1 MIARC
6 TTRFRSLAI
15 GLLLVAATTVAGCDR
30 PGNRLPPLE
39 LPAGTAR
46 PAPEP
51 TTTQVEEAQRLRVL
65 PARVIPSRGPTPS
78 TAAAGALSGAPVEVS
93 IDGVPLPSFINA
105 IFGQTLRTNF
115 TVDPKVAAR
124 TELVT
129 LRTGGRRPPQ
139 EILDLTRQVLA
150 TYGVQVVEQENS
162 FQILPSDALM
172 AQTPRI
178 VRQRALAEVPPSLRP
193 VFHYVDIR
201 NVRMQELR
209 GWLVEAYG
217 NKLRIIQV
225 NESNAMLIF
234 GLPEDIAPALEAIRT
249 LDQPRFAGRR
259 GLRLEPVY
267 WSAERLTVKLSE
279 ILRTEGYNVSTNVQ
293 VVAAI
298 MMLPIESLNSILVF
312 ATDEALLG
320 HVSSWA
326 SDLDQ
331 PARADPLRR
340 LFYYQVRNTNAEAIA
355 AVMSQVIDGVLST
368 SALQGGGSAQPGQTA
383 TPAPAPP
390 AVSAGTGTI
399 AAPLPTQRTPT
410 TGGRRLVVDPARNAL
425 IFQGSAEEYAQLRGL
440 IESMDQP
447 TRAALIEVTVAE
459 VTLDD
464 TNNLGVEWLL
474 KTSAGGKNID
484 IGTLGGLG
492 VGSSGLTM
500 TVFESATDVRAIV
513 NALSSNNRA
522 QILSRPRVLA
532 RTGAEARIQVGSEVP
547 IITSQTTSP
556 TQTGG
561 TTGVLQQIQ
570 YRNTG
575 VILNVKPV
583 VHGSRRVD
591 LEITQEV
598 SEATTNRTS
607 DISSPVISNRRVNTQ
622 VALTDGATV
631 MIGGLFSTT
640 QSDGT
645 SGVPFL
651 KDIPGVGQLF
661 RVDSVTNKRTE
672 LIVLITPYVVND
684 DADADAIT
692 GSFRRQFPG
701 N

>member
-1 MIARC
+1 M
-6 TTRFRSLAI
+6 
-15 GLLLVAATTVAGCDR
+15 
-30 PGNRLPPLE
+30 
-39 LPAGTAR
+39 
-46 PAPEP
+46 
-51 TTTQVEEAQRLRVL
+51 
-65 PARVIPSRGPTPS
+65 
-78 TAAAGALSGAPVEVS
+78 
-93 IDGVPLPSFINA
+93 
-105 IFGQTLRTNF
+105 
-115 TVDPKVAAR
+115 
-124 TELVT
+124 
-129 LRTGGRRPPQ
+129 GRR
-139 EILDLTRQVLA
+139 DAVRR
-150 TYGVQVVEQENS
+150 VE
-162 FQILPSDALM
+162 
-172 AQTPRI
+172 
-178 VRQRALAEVPPSLRP
+178 
-193 VFHYVDIR
+193 
-201 NVRMQELR
+201 
-209 GWLVEAYG
+209 
-217 NKLRIIQV
+217 
-225 NESNAMLIF
+225 
-234 GLPEDIAPALEAIRT
+234 
-249 LDQPRFAGRR
+249 
-259 GLRLEPVY
+259 
-267 WSAERLTVKLSE
+267 
-279 ILRTEGYNVSTNVQ
+279 
-293 VVAAI
+293 
-298 MMLPIESLNSILVF
+298 
-312 ATDEALLG
+312 
-320 HVSSWA
+320 
-326 SDLDQ
+326 
-331 PARADPLRR
+331 PLRR
-340 LFYYQVRNTNAEAIA
+340 LRPLDLGAGARLERGVRQCPVARRQRDDRG
-355 AVMSQVIDGVLST
+355 MRDR
-368 SALQGGGSAQPGQTA
+368 
-383 TPAPAPP
+383 PP
-390 AVSAGTGTI
+390 
-399 AAPLPTQRTPT
+399 R
-410 TGGRRLVVDPARNAL
+410 DP
-425 IFQGSAEEYAQLRGL
+425 
-440 IESMDQP
+440 
-447 TRAALIEVTVAE
+447 VAE

>member
-1 MIARC
+1 MIARSL
-6 TTRFRSLAI
+6 TRFRGLTL
-15 GLLLVAATTVAGCDR
+15 GLLLGTAALATGCDR
-30 PGNRLPPLE
+30 PGSRIPPLE

-46 PAPEP
+46 PVPETAPV
-51 TTTQVEEAQRLRVL
+51 QAGDVQRLRVL
-65 PARVIPSRGPTPS
+65 PGRVIPARGATNL
-78 TAAAGALSGAPVEVS
+78 AAAGGALSGPAVEVS
-93 IDGVPLPSFINA
+93 ADGVPLPAFINT
-105 IFGQTLRTNF
+105 IFGQTLKVNF
-115 TVDPKVAAR
+115 SIDPRVAGR
-124 TELVT
+124 NELVT

-139 EILDLTRQVLA
+139 EILELTRQVLA
-150 TYGVQVVEQENS
+150 TYGVQVVEQENQ
-162 FQILPSDALM
+162 FQIVPNDALL

-178 VRQRALAEVPPSLRP
+178 VRQRALNEVPPGLRP

-209 GWLVEAYG
+209 GWLVEAFG

-259 GLRLEPVY
+259 SLRIEPVY

-293 VVAAI
+293 VVAAV
-298 MMLPIESLNSILVF
+298 MMMPIESLNSILVF
-312 ATDEALLG
+312 ASDEALLA

-340 LFYYQVRNTNAEAIA
+340 VFYYQVRNTNADAIA
-355 AVMSQVIDGVLST
+355 AVISQVIDGVLST
-368 SALQGGGSAQPGQTA
+368 SALQREGAIGQPGQTA
-383 TPAPAPP
+383 APAPAPP
-390 AVSAGTGTI
+390 AVSGAGTI
-399 AAPLPTQRTPT
+399 AAPLPSQRTST
-410 TGGRRLVVDPARNAL
+410 TGSRRLVVDPARNAL

-474 KTSAGGKNID
+474 RTSAGGKNID
-484 IGTLGGLG
+484 LGTLGGLG

-500 TVFESATDVRAIV
+500 TVFESATDVRAVV
-513 NALSSNNRA
+513 NALSSNNKA
-522 QILSRPRVLA
+522 QILSRPRILA
-532 RTGAEARIQVGSEVP
+532 RSGAEARIQVGSEVP

-556 TQTGG
+556 NQTGG

-607 DISSPVISNRRVNTQ
+607 DISSPVISNRKVNTQ

-661 RVDSVTNKRTE
+661 RVDSITNKRTE

-692 GSFRRQFPG
+692 NSFRQQFPG
-701 N
+701 K